1 MVDDRREL
9 QDAPDAEATELSG
22 CESTSCAVAEHP
34 CDAAAPADSPAEI
47 RLEDSGDD
55 EFVPPRDAG
64 RAPDAV
70 VELTAAV
77 EPAEVVDSSCASDS
91 EPVCADGVETPVEMC
106 QASPSACDDAGRS
119 SDTGDCCDAACE
131 APPQTAMSFSTGED
145 LDEVAVVARS
155 TDSPTDCG
163 AESCG
168 GEIVAAGQC
177 DEPAA
182 TPQCEVGEIT
192 DSSDCGGCDSGCS
205 GQCAREAVQEEQVEA
220 CARESDSTPT
230 PCETAASCGECEA
243 TPVRENC
250 STPQPACEG
259 SKSGTSS
266 RNRCEI
272 DETRFVMDEPR
283 RRLDPPSAAPRN
295 DATPTSGLKRYFR
308 PAPAP
313 AASAFQ
319 PEPRAAAPKPEP
331 KRTPARRVDPDV
343 EAALDLGLEAGSPP
357 PRPTPE
363 PARPT
368 KPESAA
374 EGKKTNKL
382 IDGLFGV
389 LRKGKKPKGG

>member
-9 QDAPDAEATELSG
+9 QDAPDAEATEISD

-34 CDAAAPADSPAEI
+34 CDAAPPADSPAES
-47 RLEDSGDD
+47 RFEGCADD
-55 EFVPPRDAG
+55 EYIPPRDANC
-64 RAPDAV
+64 APDAG
-70 VELTAAV
+70 VEPTAAV
-77 EPAEVVDSSCASDS
+77 EPAEVVNSACASDS
-91 EPVCADGVETPVEMC
+91 EPICADGVATPVDMS
-106 QASPSACDDAGRS
+106 QTPDAVCDAAGPCSDA
-119 SDTGDCCDAACE
+119 GDCCDGACD
-131 APPQTAMSFSTGED
+131 APAQSTMSFSTGED

-182 TPQCEVGEIT
+182 TPQCEVVEIT

-205 GQCAREAVQEEQVEA
+205 GQCAREAVQDQQVEA

-243 TPVRENC
+243 TPVREKC

-259 SKSGTSS
+259 SKSGAAS

-283 RRLDPPSAAPRN
+283 RRLDPPSVAPRN
-295 DATPTSGLKRYFR
+295 DAAPTSGLKRYFR

-331 KRTPARRVDPDV
+331 KRTPARRVDPDMD
-343 EAALDLGLEAGSPP
+343 AALDLGLEAGSPP
-357 PRPTPE
+357 PRATPE
-363 PARPT
+363 PARPA
-368 KPESAA
+368 KVESAA

>member
-55 EFVPPRDAG
+55 EFVPPRDAS
-64 RAPDAV
+64 RAPDAA

-106 QASPSACDDAGRS
+106 QSSPSDCDDAGRS
-119 SDTGDCCDAACE
+119 SDTGDCRDAACG

-145 LDEVAVVARS
+145 LDEVAVAS
-155 TDSPTDCG
+155 QSSDSPVNGG
-163 AESCG
+163 AESRG
-168 GEIVAAGQC
+168 GETVADNQC

-182 TPQCEVGEIT
+182 TPRDEVVLIA

-205 GQCAREAVQEEQVEA
+205 GQCAREPQQEEQSEA
-220 CARESDSTPT
+220 CACESNATLA
-230 PCETAASCGECEA
+230 PCETGPTCAAGETTA
-243 TPVRENC
+243 SRENC
-250 STPQPACEG
+250 STPQPKREANTA
-259 SKSGTSS
+259 GTSS

-363 PARPT
+363 PARST